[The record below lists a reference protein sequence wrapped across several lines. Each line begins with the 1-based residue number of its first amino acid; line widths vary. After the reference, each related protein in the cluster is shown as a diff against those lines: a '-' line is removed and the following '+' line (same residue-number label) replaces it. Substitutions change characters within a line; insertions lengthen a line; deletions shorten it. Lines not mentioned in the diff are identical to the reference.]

1 MNRRRQAGI
10 VLIDC
15 MVYIATFFVV
25 VTLAFGA
32 LHRAWNAHRSIKR
45 SAEDIAAAVRAGE
58 QWRADLR
65 GASGPLE
72 LEEQAG
78 ATWLRVP
85 RGEGLIVYAFYQGTV
100 YRFTS
105 EHPAPVPM
113 VRHVAQSGMM
123 PDPRSG
129 VTPWRW
135 ELELK
140 PSHAKARLRPL
151 FTFLAV
157 PPASKP

>member
-1 MNRRRQAGI
+1 MKRRRQSGI
-10 VLIDC
+10 MLVDC
-15 MVYIATFFVV
+15 MVYLATFFVV
-25 VTLAFGA
+25 ATLAFAA
-32 LHRAWNAHRSIKR
+32 LHRAWAAHRSIKR

-72 LEEQAG
+72 VSDQAG

-85 RGEGLIVYAFYQGTV
+85 HGDGLIVYAFYQSTI

-105 EHPAPVPM
+105 DRPNPVPLIQ
-113 VRHVAQSGMM
+113 HVAESDMA
-123 PDPRSG
+123 PDRRG
-129 VTPWRW
+129 DVTPWRW